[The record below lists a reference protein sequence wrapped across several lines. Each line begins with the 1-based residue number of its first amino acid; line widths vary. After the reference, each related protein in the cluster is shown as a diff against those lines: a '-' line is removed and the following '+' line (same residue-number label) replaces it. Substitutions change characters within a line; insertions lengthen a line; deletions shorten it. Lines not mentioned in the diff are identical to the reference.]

1 MRDVGGHELV
11 ESVDFV
17 GSVLGSVF
25 VRSVGVLI
33 RHQSINFNTHQ

>member
-1 MRDVGGHELV
+1 MGDVGGDEFV

-25 VRSVGVLI
+25 LRSVGVLI